1 MNDVTKIMRSCKE
14 CGLLKKSVRETI
26 KNEWK
31 EQKGGFLRMLGTLS
45 ADLLGNPLI
54 GKDTTTAGKGA
65 IATSQ
70 GKGTIRR
77 GQDF

>member
-1 MNDVTKIMRSCKE
+1 MNDVMKIIRSCKE

-26 KNEWK
+26 KNEEK

-45 ADLLGNPLI
+45 ADLLGNFLI
-54 GKDTTTAGKGA
+54 GKGTTTVGKGA

-70 GKGTIRR
+70 GKGTIRT